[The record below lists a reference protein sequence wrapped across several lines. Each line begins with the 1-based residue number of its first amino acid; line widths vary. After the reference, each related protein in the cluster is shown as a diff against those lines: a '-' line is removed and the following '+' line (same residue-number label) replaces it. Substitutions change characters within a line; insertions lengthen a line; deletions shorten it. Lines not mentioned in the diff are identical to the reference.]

1 MACLLAMTN
10 PVQSVRLSIFGISR
24 EELWPGGLWAA
35 GRSSTDP
42 ATACKAEKK
51 KRCQGARI
59 VTERDAPACN
69 LLRNHDARVL
79 HASVYSRSAENWQ
92 VPACLFAICTISA
105 LLDGRKSLGDPE
117 LDQRLPRDAETLR
130 LGIDLA
136 QHANGQI
143 EIDACQFLVG
153 AMSTRPVEIL
163 ADVFTIIEFLV
174 ELFS

>member
-59 VTERDAPACN
+59 VAERDTPACN
-69 LLRNHDARVL
+69 LLRNHDARAL
-79 HASVYSRSAENWQ
+79 HGSVYSRSAENWQ
-92 VPACLFAICTISA
+92 VPGYFFLNCTKRDSAIISPPA
-105 LLDGRKSLGDPE
+105 SKPQNAPE
-117 LDQRLPRDAETLR
+117 IPPNDTPDAVTRNVIAAASRDS
-130 LGIDLA
+130 
-136 QHANGQI
+136 
-143 EIDACQFLVG
+143 G
-153 AMSTRPVEIL
+153 A
-163 ADVFTIIEFLV
+163 
-174 ELFS
+174 